1 MSVRVIVAMMKI
13 SIAIRML
20 IKWTLALLRMI
31 SATMACR
38 TTVINNFY
46 PSTVPITNIIST
58 TITIKTRYCAALQL
72 LGLFTLLN
80 PAIGAMMVAV
90 FLLVATIIAIAV
102 VIATMRRVLHWVIAD
117 TVEAVGVNGP
127 HGMPSDDKKLLLT
140 ILIGDNDELVKKIGR
155 LLLGNGI
162 RVLRFVVMTILV
174 VVILER

>member
-90 FLLVATIIAIAV
+90 FLLVAV

>member
-1 MSVRVIVAMMKI
+1 
-13 SIAIRML
+13 ML

-90 FLLVATIIAIAV
+90 FLLVAV